1 MIKID
6 ISINQII
13 LHLFELVLIGKKES
27 VHQIDHIKTIHLVQ
41 KSFLL
46 LTVSHSKD
54 EHEFVDKIYLQI
66 TYFFPMYQ
74 LNIGVMKLLR

>member
-1 MIKID
+1 MLKID

-13 LHLFELVLIGKKES
+13 LHLFELVLIRKKER
-27 VHQIDHIKTIHLVQ
+27 VHQIDHIKTIHLLQ

-54 EHEFVDKIYLQI
+54 EREFVVTNYLFLSNLSIEYWRFEVVQ
-66 TYFFPMYQ
+66 
-74 LNIGVMKLLR
+74 MKVY